1 MPVTVPPLK
10 ATDIAGERPLRAA
23 SAVRTLA
30 RTATFMPMKPAAADS
45 VAPITKPSETRQ
57 PPRSGISRM
66 AVSTTATMATVV
78 YWRRRYAAA
87 PSWIAAAIAFISSL
101 PWGLARTQRMSARP

>member
-10 ATDIAGERPLRAA
+10 ATDIADGRPLRAA

-30 RTATFMPMKPAAADS
+30 RTATFMPMNPAAADS
-45 VAPITKPSETRQ
+45 AAPITKPTDTFQ
-57 PPRSGISRM
+57 PPRSGIRSTS
-66 AVSTTATMATVV
+66 ATTTATTATVV

-87 PSWIAAAIAFISSL
+87 PSWIAAAIARISSL
-101 PWGLARTQRMSARP
+101 PCGFASTQRIRARP